1 MSAFEDTTPFVLA
14 LLITFTAL
22 VFISIWNNYNSV
34 KVEKEVSKP
43 KNDGPSRTRELLIR
57 FTKFYNDLDAH
68 NNYLYDTQLLPDPK
82 QHIIHALYV
91 GYDESENDE
100 DRKAI
105 KIGLEAIV
113 QFQDL
118 IGDEPLKP
126 EIDEEIGDQVLI
138 NMENQDISNE
148 QKKYLDKLE
157 LASKRDHRKLGTS
170 LDLFYFDEFSPA
182 MPFFLPKGTFIMN
195 ELTNYMREKYKK
207 YDYQEVITPQ
217 IFSSKLWDL
226 SGHSSHFQE
235 NMFFTENDENKMGI
249 KPMNCPSHYLLFRS
263 RLHSYKDLPIR
274 YADFGRLHR
283 NERSGVSHG
292 LTRVKSFSQDDSHI
306 FCTKD
311 QIEAEIL
318 SFLNLLVS
326 FQL

>member
-1 MSAFEDTTPFVLA
+1 MTAFEDTTPFVLA

-22 VFISIWNNYNSV
+22 VFISIWNNYSSV

-105 KIGLEAIV
+105 KVGLEAIV

-126 EIDEEIGDQVLI
+126 EIDEASDDQPTNL
-138 NMENQDISNE
+138 ENLDVTDE
-148 QKKYLDKLE
+148 QKKYLDFNNKRIQELE
-157 LASKRDHRKLGTS
+157 AH
-170 LDLFYFDEFSPA
+170 FSH
-182 MPFFLPKGTFIMN
+182 LKIEMN
-195 ELTNYMREKYKK
+195 ENVISDEKIDTLDK
-207 YDYQEVITPQ
+207 
-217 IFSSKLWDL
+217 
-226 SGHSSHFQE
+226 
-235 NMFFTENDENKMGI
+235 
-249 KPMNCPSHYLLFRS
+249 
-263 RLHSYKDLPIR
+263 
-274 YADFGRLHR
+274 R
-283 NERSGVSHG
+283 NVS
-292 LTRVKSFSQDDSHI
+292 
-306 FCTKD
+306 
-311 QIEAEIL
+311 E
-318 SFLNLLVS
+318 
-326 FQL
+326 

>member
-1 MSAFEDTTPFVLA
+1 MTAFEDTTPFVLA

-22 VFISIWNNYNSV
+22 VCISMWNNFNSV

-126 EIDEEIGDQVLI
+126 EIDEDTDDQSTNL
-138 NMENQDISNE
+138 ENLDISDE
-148 QKKYLDKLE
+148 QKKYIDFNNKRKTELE
-157 LASKRDHRKLGTS
+157 TH
-170 LDLFYFDEFSPA
+170 FSH
-182 MPFFLPKGTFIMN
+182 LKIEIN
-195 ELTNYMREKYKK
+195 E
-207 YDYQEVITPQ
+207 EVFNEETI
-217 IFSSKLWDL
+217 DAV
-226 SGHSSHFQE
+226 
-235 NMFFTENDENKMGI
+235 NN
-249 KPMNCPSHYLLFRS
+249 
-263 RLHSYKDLPIR
+263 
-274 YADFGRLHR
+274 R
-283 NERSGVSHG
+283 NNNE
-292 LTRVKSFSQDDSHI
+292 
-306 FCTKD
+306 
-311 QIEAEIL
+311 
-318 SFLNLLVS
+318 
-326 FQL
+326 

>member
-1 MSAFEDTTPFVLA
+1 MTAFEDTTPFVLA

-126 EIDEEIGDQVLI
+126 EIDEDTEDQSTNL
-138 NMENQDISNE
+138 ENLDISDE
-148 QKKYLDKLE
+148 QKKYIDFNNKRIKELE
-157 LASKRDHRKLGTS
+157 THFTHLKI
-170 LDLFYFDEFSPA
+170 E
-182 MPFFLPKGTFIMN
+182 MN
-195 ELTNYMREKYKK
+195 ENVLSEEKMDDDQDK
-207 YDYQEVITPQ
+207 
-217 IFSSKLWDL
+217 
-226 SGHSSHFQE
+226 
-235 NMFFTENDENKMGI
+235 
-249 KPMNCPSHYLLFRS
+249 
-263 RLHSYKDLPIR
+263 
-274 YADFGRLHR
+274 R
-283 NERSGVSHG
+283 NANE
-292 LTRVKSFSQDDSHI
+292 
-306 FCTKD
+306 
-311 QIEAEIL
+311 
-318 SFLNLLVS
+318 
-326 FQL
+326 